1 MLGLST
7 LVLNLKKRH
16 RVVGHEKDAV
26 AGLMLV
32 VSPALA
38 YDDGIFNARPDPN
51 ANYGTP
57 QQQRIPAPDSFGG
70 GIWAKTILQPTM
82 EDAPAWL
89 TAKPKKKPRMYRR

>member
-38 YDDGIFNARPDPN
+38 YDDGIFNALPIRMRTMVLHSNSGSQRLTLLEVGFGLRLSFNQRWRTRPH
-51 ANYGTP
+51 G
-57 QQQRIPAPDSFGG
+57 
-70 GIWAKTILQPTM
+70 
-82 EDAPAWL
+82 
-89 TAKPKKKPRMYRR
+89 